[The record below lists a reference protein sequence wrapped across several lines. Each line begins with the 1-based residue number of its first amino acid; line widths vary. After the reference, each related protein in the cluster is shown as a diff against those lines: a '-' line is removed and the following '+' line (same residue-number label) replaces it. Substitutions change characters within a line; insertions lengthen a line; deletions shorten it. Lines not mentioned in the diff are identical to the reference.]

1 MHQSHR
7 TKRKRRQTPF
17 SIHIALIAISA
28 ILSVTACTKP
38 RAKTWEYSCPDGYA
52 FTITYSKPKNMGDI
66 AILED
71 ATGTTKLP
79 RSISA
84 SGAQYSNGA
93 TTFWSKGD
101 EAMIM
106 VGGEIQHKNCRI
118 E

>member
-1 MHQSHR
+1 MRKSYHN
-7 TKRKRRQTPF
+7 KRKMDRTPL
-17 SIHIALIAISA
+17 SVPTALIAITA
-28 ILSVTACTKP
+28 ILSLTACTKP
-38 RAKTWEYSCPDGYA
+38 RAKTWEYSCPDGYTFA
-52 FTITYSKPKNMGDI
+52 ITYSKPQNTGDI
-66 AILED
+66 AFLED

-84 SGAQYSNGA
+84 SGAQYSDGA

-106 VGGEIQHKNCRI
+106 VSGEVQHQNCRV